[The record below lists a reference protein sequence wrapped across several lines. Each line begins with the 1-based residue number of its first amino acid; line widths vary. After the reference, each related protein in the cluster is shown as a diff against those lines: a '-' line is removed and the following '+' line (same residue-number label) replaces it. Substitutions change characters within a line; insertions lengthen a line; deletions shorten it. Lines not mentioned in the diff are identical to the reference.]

1 MSEQKNPSDKA
12 SERKKSLIQWV
23 GLIVIAGTLYL
34 TGLHTPIIAT
44 MQQGLMLTGFF
55 DARASDVESFD
66 GPFLSNSDYNFQMT
80 TADGQE
86 LRLRDLEDDVT
97 FVNVWASWCPPCIA
111 EMPTIETLYSEI
123 GDHDNISFVMLSVD
137 EEREKAVEFMEGN
150 GYTMPYQF
158 PASAR
163 PEVFQSS
170 QIPTT
175 YVISREGQIVY
186 EKAGFADYSAPEFRD
201 WLLKLSEGD
210 EEPA

>member
-1 MSEQKNPSDKA
+1 MSKQKKSTTKT

-23 GLIVIAGTLYL
+23 ALIVIAGTLYL
-34 TGLHTPIIAT
+34 TGWHTPIIAT
-44 MQQGLMLTGFF
+44 MQQGLLLTGFF
-55 DARASDVESFD
+55 DARAADVETSE
-66 GPFLSNSDYNFQMT
+66 GPFLTDSDYNFRMI

-86 LRLRDLEDDVT
+86 LKLRELKGDVT

-123 GDHDNISFVMLSVD
+123 GDRDNISFVMLSVD
-137 EEREKAVEFMEGN
+137 EEREKAVEFMERYS
-150 GYTMPYQF
+150 YTMPYQF

-163 PEVFQSS
+163 PEVFQST

-186 EKAGFADYSAPEFRD
+186 EKAGFADYSAPAFRD
-201 WLLKLSEGD
+201 WLLDLSEGD
-210 EEPA
+210 